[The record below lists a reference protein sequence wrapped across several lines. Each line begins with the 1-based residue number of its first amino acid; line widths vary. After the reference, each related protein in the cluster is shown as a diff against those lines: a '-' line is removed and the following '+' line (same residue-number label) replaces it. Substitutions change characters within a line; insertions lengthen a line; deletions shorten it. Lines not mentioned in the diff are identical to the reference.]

1 MRDRNITIAV
11 VLLLAFAAS
20 AVYDDSAGTGQA
32 FLQGNQKCA
41 QPFGAYTMEKV
52 MDGSIPSKVE
62 IKSSNYKRKDGSC
75 TREDIIKYN
84 QLMKVPRVTNW
95 ETYNDHKDISIGNEL
110 IVVDAVNMFNHKTGN
125 EVLDTFIGL
134 TGEANADVTHY
145 VAMQETSERVVIYV
159 IKDVKLSK
167 QMKNSVRGIP
177 APIGAES
184 MLPEGIMFTMNPFYI
199 AGDMNE
205 NGVARFTFLRN
216 PSTGNGITGGAITGM
231 QTAIPSRQVETEEA
245 CGVSTGT
252 GNVKSITCSKT
263 VPVGVGNCNRDADC
277 KDNFE
282 LGCVGITCDIVPK
295 GTNNFCTMDSE
306 CAGPGTDGEANKSDA
321 PDKGKGY
328 DMDDFYRGFTYAGDA
343 ELNWDSFKGNTD
355 CYFQIGSS
363 GFNSGAV
370 GFVGFRANTNIWSGE
385 LFTFNLGAT
394 AGVRNF
400 DLGTEFEENY
410 DTKVSDPDNAGNN
423 IWGTRTVF
431 GPGNGWEAAVSIG
444 PNINIPF
451 DTSFLGQMS
460 LDFSAEALWCETGT
474 GFITGLQLNKAMT
487 DTTSVFIGALS
498 GSVDEMDMGNTAVI
512 GFSGRW

>member
-231 QTAIPSRQVETEEA
+231 KTASSPRQVENEKA
-245 CGVSTGT
+245 CGVSTST
-252 GNVKSITCSKT
+252 SNVKSITCSKI
-263 VPVGVGNCNRDADC
+263 VAAGKGNCKNDADC
-277 KDNFE
+277 NDEFE

-295 GTNNFCTMDSE
+295 GTKKFCTMDSE
-306 CAGPGTDGEANKSDA
+306 CAGPGTEGETNKSDT

-343 ELNWDSFKGNTD
+343 QLTWDSFKESTE
-355 CYFQIGSS
+355 CYLQIGSS

-370 GFVGFRANTNIWSGE
+370 GFVGFRANTNLWSGE
-385 LFTFNLGAT
+385 HVTFNFGAT
-394 AGVRNF
+394 AGMRNF
-400 DLGTEFEENY
+400 QLGTEFEESY
-410 DTKVSDPDNAGNN
+410 DTKVADPDNAGNN

-431 GPGNGWEAAVSIG
+431 GPGNGWEAAFSIG
-444 PNINIPF
+444 PNIKIPF
-451 DTSFLGQMS
+451 DTPYLGLMS
-460 LDFSAEALWCETGT
+460 LEFSAEALLCEAGT
-474 GFITGLQLNKAMT
+474 GYLTGVQLNKAITETMSLFVSAQGGT
-487 DTTSVFIGALS
+487 IDG
-498 GSVDEMDMGNTAVI
+498 MDMGTTAMFGI
-512 GFSGRW
+512 SWRW

>member
-231 QTAIPSRQVETEEA
+231 KTASSPRQVENEKA
-245 CGVSTGT
+245 CGVSTST
-252 GNVKSITCSKT
+252 SNVKSITCSKI
-263 VPVGVGNCNRDADC
+263 VAAGKGNCKNDADC
-277 KDNFE
+277 NDNFE

-295 GTNNFCTMDSE
+295 GTKKFCTMDSE
-306 CAGPGTDGEANKSDA
+306 CAGPGTEGETNKSDT
-321 PDKGKGY
+321 PDKGNGY

-343 ELNWDSFKGNTD
+343 QLTWDSFRENTE
-355 CYFQIGSS
+355 CYLQIGSG
-363 GFNSGAV
+363 GFNSDAV
-370 GFVGFRANTNIWSGE
+370 GFVGFRANTNIWHGE

-400 DLGTEFEENY
+400 DLGTEFK
-410 DTKVSDPDNAGNN
+410 DTFDTGEWDQDNED
-423 IWGTRTVF
+423 WVLGTRTVSE
-431 GPGNGWEAAVSIG
+431 PGNGWEAAVSIG
-444 PNINIPF
+444 PNIDIPF
-451 DTSFLGQMS
+451 DAPYLGPMTID
-460 LDFSAEALWCETGT
+460 LKAAALWCETGT
-474 GFITGLQLNKAMT
+474 GYLTEAKLNKAITEAMSLFVGVQGGT
-487 DTTSVFIGALS
+487 VDGMDIGTTAMFGISW
-498 GSVDEMDMGNTAVI
+498 
-512 GFSGRW
+512 RW